1 MPRTNVDE
9 VYNDFKNA
17 NFKISYDKGYN
28 PNSDEFMTALR
39 IGLMWMVMKECSN
52 MHEVSDNHE
61 TGEMQQAGGMRQ
73 MPNYSESDDIAE
85 ELHDAKKY
93 HQMYLDTQDET
104 YQSMAKDELS
114 HALTLMHH
122 AAKKAQSEEE
132 KMRMK
137 EYDEEYH
144 RILEM
149 M

>member
-39 IGLMWMVMKECSN
+39 IGLMWLVMKECSGTRGAAS
-52 MHEVSDNHE
+52 MHESE
-61 TGEMQQAGGMRQ
+61 GKSEMSV
-73 MPNYSESDDIAE
+73 MPKTDMSADDDIAE

-114 HALTLMHH
+114 HAMTLIRKASAKTL
-122 AAKKAQSEEE
+122 AAEE
-132 KMRMK
+132 KMKMK
-137 EYDEEYH
+137 QYEEEYK
-144 RILEM
+144 RLSEQM
-149 M
+149 